1 MRAFKTKLFSK
12 WAVKE
17 GLSDKALLEAI
28 DEMEQGLIDAN
39 LGGHVYKKRVAIQG
53 RGKSGGVRTL
63 LAYKVANKAFFIY
76 GFAKNVRSNIEDKEL
91 KALKLYASLLLQYND
106 GELKQAIKDGVLVAI
121 ESCDK
126 KLR

>member
-12 WAVKE
+12 WALKE
-17 GLSDKALLEAI
+17 GLNDGALLDALE
-28 DEMEQGLIDAN
+28 EMERGLVDAN
-39 LGGHVYKKRVAIQG
+39 LGSHVYKKRVAIQG

-91 KALKLYASLLLQYND
+91 KALKLYASTLLNYGD
-106 GELKQAIKDGVLVAI
+106 GELTQAVKNRVLTEIKIDG
-121 ESCDK
+121 
-126 KLR
+126 